1 MKIIDKPFKLLMIGA
16 VLSTLSIA
24 GGDISAT
31 EKDYI
36 DVEYN
41 DSSRVEDVYKQYKE
55 KLMWQDEIY
64 KDHEEGAYKNRRSS
78 GKAGSWNHAIDYC
91 DNLNYAGYTDWR
103 LPTVNELEG
112 LHAYVRELKHS
123 LAADFWTST
132 PDKVGFYWSVYTAD
146 GYSYKH
152 KKRDSHYIRCVRTI
166 DDKKAS
172 NHPASSRL

>member
-78 GKAGSWNHAIDYC
+78 GKAGSWNHAMDYC

-123 LAADFWTST
+123 IAADFWTST
-132 PDKVGFYWSVYTAD
+132 PDKVGIYWAVYTAD

-166 DDKKAS
+166 DDKKTS